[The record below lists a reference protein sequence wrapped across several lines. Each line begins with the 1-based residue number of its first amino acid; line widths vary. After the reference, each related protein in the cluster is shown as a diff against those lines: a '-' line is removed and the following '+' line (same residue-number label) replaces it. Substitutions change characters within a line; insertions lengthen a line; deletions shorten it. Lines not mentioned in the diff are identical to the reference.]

1 MQYII
6 IFIFVIVC
14 QWERVIVGVTVIVF
28 ACGNP
33 VAEHFKYKKQQF
45 ELEDLRVMSLQ
56 SIRNLNL
63 FATLVTGYIG
73 MMSCEKEDTIFMLEL
88 KECSKRIFDIP
99 KFIFYGL
106 GYAIERVL
114 ARTHSGI
121 KGFL

>member
-1 MQYII
+1 
-6 IFIFVIVC
+6 
-14 QWERVIVGVTVIVF
+14 
-28 ACGNP
+28 
-33 VAEHFKYKKQQF
+33 
-45 ELEDLRVMSLQ
+45 MSLQ

-73 MMSCEKEDTIFMLEL
+73 IMSCEKDDTIFMLEL
-88 KECSKRIFDIP
+88 KECSKRIFDVP

-121 KGFL
+121 KGFLLEKEHSQQLTLAECFAELGFK